1 MTPPSP
7 PPPHAPSPFQPVDWP
22 TPIAPRA
29 PVRYLGVDRR
39 VWLVAWL
46 PLVPTAVFA
55 LWVPKFVAPMFDA
68 VVPLVVLVALCL
80 LNLGVARVS
89 RNDTLTG
96 LVIATTTLAG
106 AAIAMFG
113 SAVVLILK
121 NLA

>member
-1 MTPPSP
+1 VTP
-7 PPPHAPSPFQPVDWP
+7 PPPPPPAPSSFEP
-22 TPIAPRA
+22 TGWLTPPAPRA
-29 PVRYLGVDRR
+29 PVRYLDVDRR

-46 PLVPTAVFA
+46 PLVPTALFTLA
-55 LWVPKFVAPMFDA
+55 IPRFVAPMFDA
-68 VVPLVVLVALCL
+68 VVPILILIALCL

-106 AAIAMFG
+106 ATIAMFG